1 MLAMVDVILVH
12 TKFLMVLLPAYRQP
26 ATGDLSCGCQC
37 AQKQNPLHLSKGK
50 VVTEANEDRLLNH
63 MILWSFEL

>member
-12 TKFLMVLLPAYRQP
+12 TAFLTVLLPACRP
-26 ATGDLSCGCQC
+26 CHRRLELWLLTS
-37 AQKQNPLHLSKGK
+37 QKQNPLHLSKAK

-63 MILWSFEL
+63 MILWRFEL